1 MSKLADFH
9 IDVAY
14 KFSVL
19 DDFVTDAEFSLL
31 ESWLQEAYDEFEA
44 DRSVIQ
50 AQVLIKSLN

>member
-1 MSKLADFH
+1 MSNLADLH

-14 KFSVL
+14 KFSAL

-44 DRSVIQ
+44 DQSVIQ
-50 AQVLIKSLN
+50 AQALIKSLN